1 MVRGRKKAKQ
11 ERLGREIK
19 YGQSEVDFEA
29 LRNELER
36 ERRKAAQSNSTTG
49 DDAGTP
55 DGTVDGR

>member
-1 MVRGRKKAKQ
+1 MARGRKKAKQ

-36 ERRKAAQSNSTTG
+36 ERRKSAQANSTTS
-49 DDAGTP
+49 DDADTP
-55 DGTVDGR
+55 DGPVDGR